1 MVYKY
6 TLEILTVIAIGAFCA
21 LFLYTSATMNGAE
34 FAGSDNVGSG
44 LVAELSGIPLE
55 NFQPLIP
62 QWEPPSGEIEACP
75 VCPSGRSGW
84 DSGRG
89 RIWLLD
95 GTEEESIIGTKR
107 ERYLHV

>member
-6 TLEILTVIAIGAFCA
+6 TLEILTVIAIGAFCV

-62 QWEPPSGEIEACP
+62 QWEPPSGEIEACLFALQAAFGGIL
-75 VCPSGRSGW
+75 VGGVFGYW
-84 DSGRG
+84 
-89 RIWLLD
+89 
-95 GTEEESIIGTKR
+95 IGQKKKA
-107 ERYLHV
+107 

>member
-62 QWEPPSGEIEACP
+62 QWEPPSGEIESALFA
-75 VCPSGRSGW
+75 VQAAFGGILVGGVFGYW
-84 DSGRG
+84 MGQ
-89 RIWLLD
+89 
-95 GTEEESIIGTKR
+95 KKA
-107 ERYLHV
+107 